1 MDRKKH
7 IQHKILSIVFVLF
20 LLTAIVWHLL
30 TPDQDFS
37 ETEKR
42 PLETFTPPA
51 INNLVSGRF
60 MSSFERYAD
69 DQFPLRPFFVGLK
82 SASEKAIGKF
92 DNGRVWFGKDGYLI
106 EKKTTTPDLKTHAN
120 HLFEFASKQKEESP
134 ETKRYLMIA
143 PTASSMIP
151 DVLPPFT
158 PTIDQAGILDTFY
171 RQAGDYEVIDLKKT
185 LASDDAHR
193 FYYRNDHHWT
203 SEGAKVAYESFCLTA
218 GLEPVQ
224 NLEASVINDHFLG
237 TTYAKAALFSPI
249 PDSISIYRPV
259 EAPDPNESVEII
271 DDKGTLL
278 RKGIYAWDQLE
289 SADPYLVFM
298 GENAG
303 YLKLQTSAGTGRS
316 LLLIKDSYANA
327 VIPFLTHHYETIHVI
342 DLRYFA
348 GDLMTIIKDERPIQD
363 TLILYNFVTFSEDR
377 NLYRLL
383 R

>member
-1 MDRKKH
+1 MDKRKH
-7 IQHKILSIVFVLF
+7 IQHKILSLVFVLF
-20 LLTAIVWHLL
+20 LLTAIIWHLV
-30 TPDQDFS
+30 TPDSDFS

-42 PLETFTPPA
+42 PLETFTLPE
-51 INNLVSGRF
+51 IKNLVSGRF
-60 MSSFERYAD
+60 MTSFERYAD

-82 SASEKAIGKF
+82 SASEKVIGKF
-92 DNGRVWFGKDGYLI
+92 DNGRVWFGNDGYLI
-106 EKKTTTPDLKTHAN
+106 EKKTTPPDLSTHAN
-120 HLFEFASKQKEESP
+120 HLFEFGVKLNKQSP

-158 PTIDQAGILDTFY
+158 PAIDQEAILADFY
-171 RQAGDYEVIDLKKT
+171 RRAGDYHVIDLKDALST
-185 LASDDAHR
+185 DEAHR
-193 FYYRNDHHWT
+193 FFYRNDHHWT
-203 SEGAKVAYESFCLTA
+203 TEGAKVAYENFCFAA

-224 NLEASVINDHFLG
+224 DLQTSEISDRFLG
-237 TTYAKAALFSPI
+237 TTYAKAALFSPR
-249 PDSISIYRPV
+249 PDTISIYRPA
-259 EAPDPNESVEII
+259 EGDDPNEKVRII
-271 DDKGTLL
+271 DDKGSLL
-278 RKGIYAWDQLE
+278 RTGIYAWEQLE

-303 YLKLQTSAGTGRS
+303 YLKLQTSADTGRS

-342 DLRYFA
+342 DLRYFT
-348 GDLMTIIKDERPIQD
+348 GDLMTLMKDERPIQD
-363 TLILYNFVTFSEDR
+363 TLILYNFVTFSEDK